1 MNNKWIDFWNN
12 NNKMTFQ
19 DKLNYVLLA
28 VNQDDKEAK
37 ELLKIIDK
45 GVL

>member
-19 DKLNYVLLA
+19 EKLNYVLLA
-28 VNQDDKEAK
+28 VNQNDKEAK

-45 GVL
+45 GGL

>member
-1 MNNKWIDFWNN
+1 MYNKWIDFWNN

-28 VNQDDKEAK
+28 VNQNDKGAK

-45 GVL
+45 GAK

>member
-12 NNKMTFQ
+12 NKMTFQ
-19 DKLNYVLLA
+19 EKLNYVLLA

-45 GVL
+45 GVKQ

>member
-12 NNKMTFQ
+12 NNKMTIQ